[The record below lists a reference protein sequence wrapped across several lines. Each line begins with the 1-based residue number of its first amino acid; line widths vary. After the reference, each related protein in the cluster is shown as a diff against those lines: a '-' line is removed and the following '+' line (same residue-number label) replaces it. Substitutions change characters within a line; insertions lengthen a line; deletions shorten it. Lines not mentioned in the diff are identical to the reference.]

1 MVRNS
6 VVCIHCGIDLILNVS
21 TATGSARKPHFEAC
35 RNQFIV
41 KKKQQQKKTI
51 LKAATDMMTKNGLHG
66 NITEVFERPIDQTVC
81 Q

>member
-1 MVRNS
+1 MYLQPQ
-6 VVCIHCGIDLILNVS
+6 DLPENHILKRAEINLL
-21 TATGSARKPHFEAC
+21 
-35 RNQFIV
+35 
-41 KKKQQQKKTI
+41 KKQKQKKKTI